1 MTTYTKKVYKGYP
14 FTYTIKKEK
23 YWDKVV
29 TKSILA
35 NTVDNVTLE
44 PYDGVTISYNA
55 PVVRITEGVL
65 PDTSPYDGYIG
76 YPNGVYGSEYLIS
89 FDGYANY
96 TKVGSPTVDVSTG
109 AVSGFA
115 SNSYVTSPS
124 ALPSS
129 TYFDMIQKVQFNG
142 GTDEQCVWF
151 TSADRPISFDDA
163 KLGVYQSGWHQ
174 GTTVY
179 TAGVYWI
186 RAIYD
191 NTDSSK
197 TLKLYVLADD
207 GYTLDTLPALESWT
221 LELTFANC
229 ADAWSN
235 QTLFLSRNN
244 NTYWKGSM
252 YLSGTKVST
261 ASEVVWT
268 ADGEATSI
276 LPGIA
281 LDWNTV
287 AMSGE
292 HVDFYHC
299 PDNTIA
305 MRHYAATELPDGAV
319 WIGELN
325 NKFSSE
331 NVTYKANFTQ
341 VGEVTYSGN
350 LATVSDGNYLLAS
363 KNTPTINEFF
373 PVNIDFIT
381 KVNATSTATYRAI
394 LRNTTNVH
402 FGMHNQNWYLYN
414 GSRTDGGTAELNKNY
429 WVRVVQTA
437 ETSTFTTALYYM
449 EDDGT
454 YTLNTLPDV
463 SNTNWTKALEVAKQ
477 AFMSNEAFSL
487 GNLGSTQSFNGTIDL
502 ANTLMR
508 TFSGTVEPTYTLY
521 WKPLGEI

>member
-1 MTTYTKKVYKGYP
+1 MTTYKKNVYKGYS

-29 TKSILA
+29 TKSISA
-35 NTVDNVTLE
+35 DTVDNVTLE
-44 PYDGVTISYNA
+44 PYDGVTIAYNA
-55 PVVRITEGVL
+55 PVVNISDGQL
-65 PDTSPYDGYIG
+65 PDGIPFDAYVG
-76 YPNGVYGSEYLIS
+76 YPNGEYGSEYLIS
-89 FDGYANY
+89 FDGYSNY
-96 TKVGSPTVDVSTG
+96 AKVGTPLVKEDTGVVSE
-109 AVSGFA
+109 FA
-115 SNSYVTSPS
+115 SDSYVTSPS
-124 ALPSS
+124 ALPLS
-129 TYFDMIQKVQFNG
+129 TYFDMIQKVKFNG

-151 TSADRPISFDDA
+151 TSADRPISFDNG
-163 KLGVYQSGWHQ
+163 KLGVYQNGWQQ

-179 TAGVYWI
+179 VAGTYWI

-207 GYTLDTLPALESWT
+207 GYTLDTLPALETWT

-235 QTLFLSRNN
+235 QTLLLSRNN
-244 NTYWKGSM
+244 NTYWKSEM

-281 LDWNTV
+281 LDWGVNDFG
-287 AMSGE
+287 GE
-292 HVDFYHC
+292 HTDFYYC
-299 PDNTIA
+299 PDDTIA
-305 MRHYAATELPDGAV
+305 MRHYDATELPDGAV

-325 NKFSSE
+325 EKFSLE

-341 VGEVTYSGN
+341 VGDVTYSGN
-350 LATVSDGNYLLAS
+350 LATMGETSSFLAN

-373 PVNIDFIT
+373 PVTVDLTLKVTPTDISGYNI
-381 KVNATSTATYRAI
+381 VYRDSVEEI
-394 LRNTTNVH
+394 
-402 FGMHNQNWYLYN
+402 GMGFYN
-414 GSRTDGGTAELNKNY
+414 GKFRITAGTQGDVFMENGKTY
-429 WVRVVQTA
+429 WIRFTQTPQ
-437 ETSTFTTALYYM
+437 TSSFTCTGHYM

-454 YTLNTLPDV
+454 YTIDTLPEVSDTAWTQGFSTSYQPIV
-463 SNTNWTKALEVAKQ
+463 SNAPFRIGDSETREYT
-477 AFMSNEAFSL
+477 
-487 GNLGSTQSFNGTIDL
+487 FNGTIDL
-502 ANTLMR
+502 ASVKMRQGTNADTL
-508 TFSGTVEPTYTLY
+508 TTW